1 MNGGLLQSL
10 KRVLGFRTDSH
21 SQNAAQEQPSLQKE
35 NASSNPAL
43 GADFL
48 KRLNQIHG
56 EQRSILSGK
65 IQLVGLEKI
74 RDRLGPDWPRNA
86 EKAQVIANHCIRR
99 SLSADDIYVRYD
111 ELRFL
116 IVFANLSREQAQ
128 VKCLRIAE
136 EIGQRLLGEDFDAS
150 ATQVETGVFESDG
163 SLVFS
168 ALNKSDLISR
178 LEGAGA
184 PSSASTSEP
193 STTAQTQPAPPLP
206 QPPTPDFSIARID
219 KAKALSLIRIDY
231 RPMWSLKQKAITTY
245 FASTTAVSVF
255 GRSLRDDEVRQEFAS
270 VVSTLEFD
278 SFVTRSALSG
288 LTEALSHGSRMM
300 LCWSIDFETIA
311 TRQTR
316 HDYLAIC
323 QEIPEPIRKLLIL
336 EINHLPIGVPQ
347 SRLVEVIINLRTYCR
362 AIFIRVPPDFR
373 RCAAIAAS
381 GAFAAGFSLNTG
393 GTEEEKIR
401 HINEFAEQCTKFG
414 LRSYI
419 RGVPSRAQVLAA
431 LAAGIDYIDG
441 PAVAK
446 PSELPGAM
454 RRFEIDEIYR

>member
-1 MNGGLLQSL
+1 MNDGLLQSL
-10 KRVLGFRTDSH
+10 KRVLGFVTGPH
-21 SQNAAQEQPSLQKE
+21 SQNALPQQPSVKKE
-35 NASSNPAL
+35 AVSPGSNL

-116 IVFANLSREQAQ
+116 IVFANLSRDQAQ

-150 ATQVETGVFESDG
+150 AAQVETGVFESDG

-178 LEGAGA
+178 LEGVG
-184 PSSASTSEP
+184 
-193 STTAQTQPAPPLP
+193 STTSAGTFELSTTTQTQSS
-206 QPPTPDFSIARID
+206 PPTPQAPVPDFSIARID

-255 GRSLRDDEVRQEFAS
+255 GRSLRDDEVRQEFSS
-270 VVSTLEFD
+270 VVSTIEFD

-288 LTEALSHGSRMM
+288 LTEALSQGSRMM

-323 QEIPEPIRKLLIL
+323 QEIPDPIRKLLVL
-336 EINHLPIGVPQ
+336 EINHLPTGVPQ
-347 SRLVEVIINLRTYCR
+347 SRLIEVIINLRTYCR
-362 AIFIRVPPDFR
+362 AIFIRVPAEFR
-373 RCAAIAAS
+373 RCAALASS
-381 GAFAAGFSLNTG
+381 GAYAAGFSLNHG
-393 GTEEEKIR
+393 GTDEEKIR
-401 HINEFAEQCTKFG
+401 LINEFAEQCAKFG

-431 LAAGIDYIDG
+431 LAAGIDYVDG

-454 RRFEIDEIYR
+454 RRFDIDEIYR